1 MDMHKSIQFALSRKR
16 LGIRTLHEWKIT
28 GTERL
33 KDGGTDIEI
42 CTEHAYTRDEAW
54 EQAKEHAAGTNFTP
68 ERVEL
73 VRQ

>member
-1 MDMHKSIQFALSRKR
+1 MHKSIQFALSRRR

-28 GTERL
+28 GTVRL
-33 KDGGTDIEI
+33 KDGGTDIEHSS
-42 CTEHAYTRDEAW
+42 ERAHTREEAW
-54 EQAKEHAAGTNFTP
+54 EQAKEHAAGTSFTP